1 VYDRV
6 CRDCETRYT
15 PPTPIWMAV
24 VGLFVGMVI
33 LLVGAAIGT
42 FAIVDGVGQRP
53 QDLDFDELILTTVG
67 ATVAT
72 VSLVAIGGT
81 AVITSVQHF
90 RKGNDENE

>member
-6 CRDCETRYT
+6 FRDCETRYT

-24 VGLFVGMVI
+24 VGLSVGMLI
-33 LLVGAAIGT
+33 LSVGAAVGT
-42 FAIVDGVGQRP
+42 FAIIDGVGQRP
-53 QDLDFDELILTTVG
+53 PDIEFGFYMRAV
-67 ATVAT
+67 VAA
-72 VSLVAIGGT
+72 VVVVAIGGT

>member
-1 VYDRV
+1 MHDRV

-33 LLVGAAIGT
+33 LSVGAAMGT
-42 FAIVDGVGQRP
+42 FAIFDGVGQRP
-53 QDLDFDELILTTVG
+53 QDLDFGFSMRAV
-67 ATVAT
+67 V
-72 VSLVAIGGT
+72 VVVVLVAIGGT